1 MITTENENY
10 LEARID
16 ALIKEN
22 ETLTKSLFSAKNE
35 IARLKNLNA
44 DNLVA
49 IKLHIEAN
57 ATRDKLFEIINEM
70 LCEK

>member
-35 IARLKNLNA
+35 IARFKNLNA